1 MYPPVDYPVNDDAGM
16 AAQTGGSEGE
26 PITYA
31 ALLDRYAAEQPIT
44 EDMIQ
49 SACLNMEAAQ
59 QLPFAARPSP
69 VTGTGPERVRSDAL
83 LARLLKSIR

>member
-1 MYPPVDYPVNDDAGM
+1 MS
-16 AAQTGGSEGE
+16 GSEGE

-44 EDMIQ
+44 EDMIH

-59 QLPFAARPSP
+59 QLPFAARPLP
-69 VTGTGPERVRSDAL
+69 VSGTGPARVRSDAL
-83 LARLLKSIR
+83 LARLLKRFADGSLTVR